1 MSTFSKSTINFS
13 DKEFVSIIDEL
24 PLWSA
29 PFGLKLLDAINLRPN
44 ITALDIGFGLGFP
57 LIEMAQRLGNS
68 SKVYGIDPWETAVER
83 AQSKIKMLGL
93 NNIKLISGVAEDIPL
108 PDHSVNL
115 IVSNNGINNV
125 QNLEKVMSECR
136 RIAKT
141 TAQLVATVN
150 LDGTMVEFYNELEKV
165 LTIKGLNESIVK
177 LKKHIYEKRK
187 PVSEL
192 LQMFELNEF
201 KIKNVQH
208 DSFKYRYVDASA
220 MFNHSFIKMAFM
232 DSWLDIVPQE
242 RVEEIFNNVESRL
255 NEKAKADGEMI
266 LTVPFVLID
275 AKKYNSTSH

>member
-1 MSTFSKSTINFS
+1 MSTFSKSTFNFS
-13 DKEFVSIIDEL
+13 DKEFVSVIDEL

-29 PFGLKLLDAINLRPN
+29 PFGLKLLDAIILKPN

-108 PDHSVNL
+108 PDHSVDL

-125 QNLEKVMSECR
+125 QNLERVMSECG

-141 TAQLVATVN
+141 SAQFVATVN
-150 LDGTMVEFYNELEKV
+150 LDGTMIEFYNELGKV
-165 LTIKGLNESIVK
+165 LTVKGLNESVAK
-177 LKKHIYEKRK
+177 LKKHIYDKRK

-192 LQMFELNEF
+192 LQMFERNGF
-201 KIKNVQH
+201 RINNVQH
-208 DSFKYRYVDASA
+208 DSFKYRYVDATV

-242 RVEEIFNNVESRL
+242 QIEEIFGEVENRL
-255 NEKAKADGEMI
+255 NEKAKANGEFI
-266 LTVPFVLID
+266 LTVPLVLID
-275 AKKYNSTSH
+275 AEKL